1 MAHVRHHRDRSS
13 SRQDFPFPSG
23 FLIFAHWKVKM
34 FGVVYNKRGKKIYGR
49 HGFFFKLLN
58 ALGCSKIL
66 LKTFLSVFSPHK
78 RKI

>member
-1 MAHVRHHRDRSS
+1 
-13 SRQDFPFPSG
+13 
-23 FLIFAHWKVKM
+23 M